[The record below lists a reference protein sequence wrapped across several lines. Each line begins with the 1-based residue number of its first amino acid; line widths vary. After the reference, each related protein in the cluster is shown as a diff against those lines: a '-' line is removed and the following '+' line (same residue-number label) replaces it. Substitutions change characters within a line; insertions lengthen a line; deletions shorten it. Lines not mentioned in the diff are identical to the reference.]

1 MVTAN
6 TIDRYLGFDAQQFSP
21 EMASA
26 ILAFQATE
34 EVRKRVE
41 ELAEKANF
49 GTLTEEE
56 RSEYFQYIELDE
68 VLMIAKARA
77 RKYLANQV

>member
-6 TIDRYLGFDAQQFSP
+6 TIDRFLGFDTQKFSP
-21 EMASA
+21 DMANA
-26 ILAFQATE
+26 ILAFQATN
-34 EVRKRVE
+34 EVQQRVQ

-77 RKYLANQV
+77 RKYLAKQV